1 MHDMNRSLHL
11 LATGNASALSS
22 GRSHIVIERKD
33 PCRIRGLPYDLGTL
47 RVVLLNH
54 LPVIEK
60 LEIRTLQESVEQ
72 LETVHLELS
81 PGAIPA
87 PRIIDDDVP
96 WSRDHP
102 VGPVVVSVAVTVR
115 KDLAITIERGLY
127 GRREV
132 GESCIAR

>member
-33 PCRIRGLPYDLGTL
+33 PCRIRGLPYDLCTL

-60 LEIRTLQESVEQ
+60 LEIRTCIDI
-72 LETVHLELS
+72 TVYHS
-81 PGAIPA
+81 
-87 PRIIDDDVP
+87 
-96 WSRDHP
+96 
-102 VGPVVVSVAVTVR
+102 VVVKWRTGPIRTAPFEAVDCVIDGTQT
-115 KDLAITIERGLY
+115 L
-127 GRREV
+127 RREPEAD
-132 GESCIAR
+132 GE